1 MKTSVRLQ
9 FEQGV
14 LRPVYQTEQMPSRVF
29 PRLALLA
36 GLAVLVALAVGATH
50 FLRTPVRASDAEP
63 IIRMAAG
70 VASDAEPIIRMA
82 AGVLDALKTNSL
94 SGPLVVCAESEAG
107 AALLRE
113 EDKRL
118 FKSRKPARD
127 SRRACME
134 SLRAIREALAGDGLA
149 WEQVHPLAFGG
160 VEAKVLDTPAM
171 NDAARSLTG
180 AIYFAAGDRVYGL
193 ELTARRCG
201 NQYVVV
207 DVWNCVPVDAKP
219 TGLETFVDGR
229 YRAFREEPAKSG
241 EAAIKSA
248 RRMFVALS

>member
-1 MKTSVRLQ
+1 MSNKMKTSVRLQ

-14 LRPVYQTEQMPSRVF
+14 LRPVYQIEQAPSRVF
-29 PRLALLA
+29 PRLALIA
-36 GLAVLVALAVGATH
+36 GLAALVALAVGATH

-63 IIRMAAG
+63 ILRMA
-70 VASDAEPIIRMA
+70 S
-82 AGVLDALKTNSL
+82 GVLDALKTNNL

-107 AALLRE
+107 ATLLRE

-118 FKSRKPARD
+118 FKSRKTVLD

-134 SLRAIREALAGDGLA
+134 SLRAFHEALVADGVA
-149 WEQVHPLAFGG
+149 FEQVRPLAFGG
-160 VEAKVLDTPAM
+160 VEAKVLDTAGM

-180 AIYFAAGDRVYGL
+180 AIYFAVADRVYGI

-207 DVWNCVPVDAKP
+207 DFWNCLPVAVKP
-219 TGLETFVDGR
+219 AGLETFVDGR
-229 YRAFREEPAKSG
+229 YRAFCDEPAKSG
-241 EAAIKSA
+241 EATIKSA
-248 RRMFVALS
+248 RQMFVALN